1 MQWEHV
7 DLDNALWTLP
17 KEHTKARRIHDVP
30 LSAQAKAILQKAP
43 RFKQG
48 THIFTTTSGKI
59 PVIGFSK
66 AKDAIDKAIL
76 ERRKKAAEKA
86 GLDTSKVEPPAPWTI
101 HDLRRTVATWCADHE
116 VPPHVIG
123 AILNHSPGSTMGITA
138 VYARSRYSKE
148 KRDALTK
155 WADYVT
161 GLTEQK
167 DTRKRRTA

>member
-1 MQWEHV
+1 
-7 DLDNALWTLP
+7 
-17 KEHTKARRIHDVP
+17 
-30 LSAQAKAILQKAP
+30 
-43 RFKQG
+43 
-48 THIFTTTSGKI
+48 
-59 PVIGFSK
+59 
-66 AKDAIDKAIL
+66 
-76 ERRKKAAEKA
+76 
-86 GLDTSKVEPPAPWTI
+86 
-101 HDLRRTVATWCADHE
+101 